1 MQQNLLKILTFLL
14 TISLNASIDSYPTV
28 IVQETKF
35 IGDIHPDNKVEMFL
49 GLPFAK
55 PPTGKFR
62 WKKPEAWDCLL
73 YTSPSP
79 RDRG

>member
-14 TISLNASIDSYPTV
+14 TVSLNASIDSYPTV

-62 WKKPEAWDCLL
+62 WKKPEAWEPLKG
-73 YTSPSP
+73 SEIG
-79 RDRG
+79 RAHV